1 MKEYILR
8 IIANNEE
15 IANLYKNHSY
25 YNEGDSGIDLFCS
38 EDIVIKTGETK
49 KIKFDISC
57 EIICVDNDK
66 EDVYNISYLLL
77 PRSSIVKTPLRM
89 ANSMGLIDAFY
100 RNNICAFVDNIKEQD
115 YEVKKGTRLF
125 QLIVPSLKP
134 FHRIEVSDHFLNPNK
149 NRNGGFGSTNK
160 N

>member
-1 MKEYILR
+1 MKEYTLR

-15 IANLYKNHSY
+15 IENLYKNHSY

-38 EDIVIKTGETK
+38 EDVIIKAGETK

-57 EIICVDNDK
+57 EIVCVDKDK
-66 EDVYNISYLLL
+66 VYNTSYLLL
-77 PRSSIVKTPLRM
+77 PRSSIVKTPLRL
-89 ANSMGLIDAFY
+89 ANSIGLIDAYY
-100 RNNICAFVDNIKEQD
+100 RDNICAFVDNIKNED

-125 QLIVPSLKP
+125 QLVVPSLQP
-134 FHRIEVSDHFLNPNK
+134 FHKVKVSKYFINPEK

>member
-8 IIANNEE
+8 IITDNED

-25 YNEGDSGIDLFCS
+25 YNEGDSGIDLFCL
-38 EDIVIKTGETK
+38 EDIVIKSGETK
-49 KIKFDISC
+49 KINFNISC
-57 EIICVDNDK
+57 EILCIEDNK
-66 EDVYNISYLLL
+66 KINISYFLL

-89 ANSMGLIDAFY
+89 SNSIGLIDSFY
-100 RNNICAFVDNIKEQD
+100 RNNLIAYVDNIKSID
-115 YEVKKGTRLF
+115 YKVKKGTRLF

-134 FHRIEVSDHFLNPNK
+134 FKQIEVSNCFLNPNK

-160 N
+160 K